1 MKGLATVIGALWLL
15 VGSMACAQGGPAKI
29 GFLATTVGEN
39 PARAAFIAGMRD
51 LGYEEGRNL
60 RIVTVPAARDQ
71 AAVERSIEQLLAAQV
86 RLIVA
91 QGPVAPQAH
100 KALRGRLPMVFAF
113 SGDPV
118 EAGMVQSL
126 GRPGGSTTGMTMLAF
141 ETVGKRLELLKEL
154 KPGARR
160 VAILVRPAHA
170 GAKEETRVS
179 VEAAKRLGL
188 LTVVVEVNEG
198 QDVPAAL
205 ARIKA
210 ENVDGVVV
218 FPDASMLAVAPRM
231 AEFAR
236 AERLLFVMG
245 WREFTAAGMPAAFGP
260 SAVETYRDLS
270 RLIDRILKG
279 ADPRNVP
286 TEQATRF
293 YVTFN
298 RKALAAVGVEIPHAL
313 LMRADEV
320 IE

>member
-1 MKGLATVIGALWLL
+1 MKTLAIVIGAVWLL
-15 VGSMACAQGGPAKI
+15 VCGLAGAQGGPARI
-29 GFLATTVGEN
+29 GFLATTVGEDR
-39 PARAAFIAGMRD
+39 ARAAFVAGMRD
-51 LGYEEGRNL
+51 LGYEDGRNL
-60 RIVTVPAARDQ
+60 RIETVHTARDQ
-71 AAVERSIEQLLAAQV
+71 GAVENAVEQLLRAQV

-118 EAGMVQSL
+118 EAGLVQSL
-126 GRPGGSTTGMTMLAF
+126 GRPGGSSTGITMLAF
-141 ETVGKRLELLKEL
+141 ETVGKRLELFKEL

-160 VAILVRPAHA
+160 VAILVRPAHP

-179 VEAAKRLGL
+179 VQAAQRLGL
-188 LTVVVEVNEG
+188 QTVVVEVDEG

-205 ARIKA
+205 ARIKV
-210 ENVDGVVV
+210 EKVDGVVV
-218 FPDASMLAVAPRM
+218 FPDASMLAVAPKM
-231 AEFAR
+231 AEFSR

-245 WREFTAAGMPAAFGP
+245 WKEFTAAGMPAAFGP
-260 SAVETYRDLS
+260 SALEAFRDVA
-270 RLIDRILKG
+270 RHVDRILKG

-286 TEQATRF
+286 TEQASRF

-298 RKALAAVGVEIPHAL
+298 RKALAAIGVEIPHSL